1 MKYRLVKKGIPN
13 KPDAPKKWYATA
25 VNQGTINIKEISKE
39 IAGRS
44 SLTKGDV
51 LNVIENL
58 LEEIPKHLI
67 NGNSVKLGDLCTLRL
82 SIKGKGS
89 EDEEDYTTANIQKT
103 RVVFTPSK
111 AMQKEISEIKFER
124 VK

>member
-1 MKYRLVKKGIPN
+1 MKYKLIQKKNPA
-13 KPDAPKKWYATA
+13 KPEAPMKWYASA
-25 VNQGTINIKEISKE
+25 INQGTVNINQLSKE

-67 NGNSVKLGDLCTLRL
+67 NGNSVKLGNLCTLRL

-89 EDEEDYTTANIQKT
+89 DTEEDYTTANIIKT

-111 AMQKEISEIKFER
+111 EMQQEIEGIKFEK

>member
-1 MKYRLVKKGIPN
+1 MKYKLVQKKNPV
-13 KPDAPKKWYATA
+13 KPEAPMKWYASA
-25 VNQGTINIKEISKE
+25 VNQGTININQLSKE

-67 NGNSVKLGDLCTLRL
+67 NGNSVKLGNLCTLRL

-89 EDEEDYTTANIQKT
+89 ETEDTYTTANIIKT
-103 RVVFTPSK
+103 RVVFTPSRE
-111 AMQKEISEIKFER
+111 MQQEIENIKFEK